1 MTWCA
6 ITGELVHVSLWAIP
20 FQLPPPAPCGQAFSP
35 NTTQPFSAYTTSIHS
50 TPIHSTADTTFAHPS
65 LLKGGAASACCGPSR
80 DPEHHYPEHHYPL
93 AAPPG
98 GTSRGA
104 GSIMNSAILWHALG
118 RVPFH
123 LHPGPCLSVGVGV
136 GVGVG
141 VRVRAQG
148 TRAFAYPRIH
158 TEFRR

>member
-1 MTWCA
+1 MMWCA
-6 ITGELVHVSLWAIP
+6 VTGEVVHVSLWAIP
-20 FQLPPPAPCGQAFSP
+20 FQLPPPAPCTQTFSP
-35 NTTQPFSAYTTSIHS
+35 NTTQPFSAYT

-65 LLKGGAASACCGPSR
+65 LSNGGGASGCGPSR
-80 DPEHHYPEHHYPL
+80 DAEDDAEHHYPL

-98 GTSRGA
+98 GTTRGA
-104 GSIMNSAILWHALG
+104 GSIMNSAMIWHALG

-136 GVGVG
+136 GV
-141 VRVRAQG
+141 RVRARG
-148 TRAFAYPRIH
+148 TRAFGYPRIH